1 MAYEWNVNK
10 AIPDGRSYIW
20 ESIHISSI
28 TVIWRARR
36 RERQMKGRKH
46 LIKEVSSRYPLH
58 QRKEKK
64 RYTRNHRPCADQ
76 RHLNPGTR
84 GNENME
90 AGCEAPSCC
99 CSHRTLPSAALP
111 LLAGGPEFSLTSAAI
126 SGFLLRFH
134 WGRKDYYYCYFF
146 TSEKSFLFPKA
157 KNSSNEIPPFFS
169 FFCSFTS

>member
-1 MAYEWNVNK
+1 MVHWLHNNIVSMLILWFWSLHCDYVRKFLALERKKKQVF
-10 AIPDGRSYIW
+10 
-20 ESIHISSI
+20 
-28 TVIWRARR
+28 RAV
-36 RERQMKGRKH
+36 
-46 LIKEVSSRYPLH
+46 LINGSGK
-58 QRKEKK
+58 KKK
-64 RYTRNHRPCADQ
+64 RYTSKHRPCADQ